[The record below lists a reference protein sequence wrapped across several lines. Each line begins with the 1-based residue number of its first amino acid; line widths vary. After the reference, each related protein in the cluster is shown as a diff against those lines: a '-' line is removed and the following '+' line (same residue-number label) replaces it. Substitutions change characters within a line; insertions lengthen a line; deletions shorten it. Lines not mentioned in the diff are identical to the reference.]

1 MTKVVVAMLALSAL
15 AQPTAMT
22 VNDVER
28 HRTITVTAVGDDI
41 VRIDVV
47 PEGWS
52 GERLPSLAL
61 DRKSRSEVK
70 INEDDFKATLKT
82 ANGLTVSFFKSLG
95 LIKAGCGE
103 TDYLVDVMTMRDSSR
118 VVLMHNPG
126 ESFYGAGERGYSFN
140 LTGDTL
146 VNYNAQN

>member
-1 MTKVVVAMLALSAL
+1 MKNYRMIMTKVVVAMLALSAL

-82 ANGLTVSFFKSLG
+82 ANGLTVDLVGVNATAAVLG
-95 LIKAGCGE
+95 LDKGG
-103 TDYLVDVMTMRDSSR
+103 LW
-118 VVLMHNPG
+118 
-126 ESFYGAGERGYSFN
+126 
-140 LTGDTL
+140 
-146 VNYNAQN
+146 